1 MSTFTEVQHQ
11 ELMHECMEWE
21 LGLNAWK
28 EKLNELRDELY
39 AFAAGK
45 VDSETKIGIEHFH
58 NQFHIQQINIHD
70 LIHEISTLIKQA
82 NEHPEF
88 RFKDE
93 HHELKNKFNALI
105 KSLQGIEAEF
115 KSFTK

>member
-11 ELMHECMEWE
+11 ELMHECMEYE
-21 LGLNAWK
+21 MGLNEWK
-28 EKLNELRDELY
+28 EKISELRDELY

-45 VDSETKIGIEHFH
+45 VNTEIKIGIEHFH

-70 LIHEISTLIKQA
+70 LIHEINSLINQA

-88 RFKDE
+88 RFKDQ
-93 HHELKNKFNALI
+93 HHEIKTKFDSLI
-105 KSLQGIEAEF
+105 KSLRDIESEF